1 MAALRPALSWDFFHH
16 VYESPAILHVFPDI
30 IYPLL
35 FAIASQA
42 RAVHLSKYEP
52 LCPLSFNVLSNPVTL
67 RTTTSHCILHQ
78 SLCGRG

>member
-52 LCPLSFNVLSNPVTL
+52 L
-67 RTTTSHCILHQ
+67 
-78 SLCGRG
+78 